1 MCGITGVYHFRG
13 SVPVEPSLIGRMC
26 HSIRHRGPDDEGYHV
41 KGPIGLGHRR
51 LSIIDVGGGHQPISN
66 EDGSVWVVFNGEIY
80 NHHELRHILVN
91 KGHRFAT
98 TTDTE
103 VIVHAYEEY
112 GTDCLSH
119 FRGMFAFAL
128 WDERKQT
135 LFMGRDRVGKK
146 PLFYTITPD
155 GSLVFASEIKAI
167 LEYPQVAVHLNLL
180 ALDQYLHL
188 LYVPSPHTIY
198 DGIYKLPAGHALLC
212 TSSGARVFQYWDLLY
227 PHNPV
232 SLTPGEWEE
241 QFLELFQECVRLRLE
256 SEVPLGAFLSGGLDS
271 SSVVALM
278 CSLSTNRSITTSVG
292 FNDDYFNEL
301 PYAKEVA
308 DFFHTEHYE
317 YQIAPT
323 IQDLLP
329 RIVWHFDEPF
339 ADSSAI
345 PTYYVSE
352 IARRHVTVALSGDGG
367 DEVFGGYGR
376 HRQVVNAENF
386 RGLRSLV
393 GHPGAFLVNALWP
406 TGLRG
411 RGSIV
416 NVLSSPEDA
425 VVAQH
430 YDYLLTAQLRDQLL
444 SGEVRNML
452 RGQNGGA
459 PFHSYY
465 QSCTAQSNLDK
476 ALYVDIKTYL
486 ADDILVKVDRMS
498 MAHGLEV
505 RSPLLDHKLLE
516 FMAKIPPS
524 YKIRG
529 RNQKFLLR
537 EVMRKRLP
545 AQVTTREKHGF
556 GMPLGRWLQ
565 QDLREMV
572 EDLLFDQTAKR
583 RGLFNPDVVQTLWSS
598 HLNGTRNWMHL
609 IYALLVFEL
618 WSREFSDG
626 PPHYANGSPAY
637 KSPLVKTCHLPT
649 T

>member
-1 MCGITGVYHFRG
+1 MCGIAGVYHLR
-13 SVPVEPSLIGRMC
+13 SSAPVKPDLIGRMC
-26 HSIRHRGPDDEGYHV
+26 QSIQHRGPDDEGYYV
-41 KGPIGLGHRR
+41 KGSIGLGHRR
-51 LSIIDVGGGHQPISN
+51 LSIIDVGGGRQPISN

-80 NHHELRHILVN
+80 NHHELRHTLVN

-119 FRGMFAFAL
+119 FRGMFALAI
-128 WDERKQT
+128 WDERKQA

-155 GSLVFASEIKAI
+155 GSLVFASELKAI
-167 LEYPQVAVHLNLL
+167 LKYPQVAVQLNLL

-188 LYVPSPHTIY
+188 LYIPSPHTIY
-198 DGIYKLPAGHALLC
+198 NGIYKLPAGHALLC
-212 TSSGARVFQYWDLLY
+212 TSSGTRIFQYWDLLY
-227 PHNPV
+227 PQEPV
-232 SLTPGEWEE
+232 HLTPGEWEE

-278 CSLSTNRSITTSVG
+278 SSLVTGPSITTSVG
-292 FNDDYFNEL
+292 FEDEYFNEL

-308 DFFHTEHYE
+308 EFFHTEHHE
-317 YQIAPT
+317 CQIAPE

-329 RIVWHFDEPF
+329 QIVWHFDEPF

-352 IARRHVTVALSGDGG
+352 IARRYVTVALSGDGG

-376 HRQVVNAENF
+376 HRQVLHGEKF
-386 RGLRSLV
+386 RHFRPLLGRQ
-393 GHPGAFLVNALWP
+393 GAALIDALWP
-406 TGLRG
+406 TGIRG
-411 RGSIV
+411 KRYLT
-416 NVLSSPEDA
+416 NVLRTPGDM
-425 VVAQH
+425 VASQH
-430 YDYLLTAQLRDQLL
+430 YDYLLTAELRDQLL
-444 SGEVRNML
+444 SGEVRSTL
-452 RGQNGGA
+452 KGQDGRE
-459 PFHSYY
+459 PFHSFYR
-465 QSCTAQSNLDK
+465 SCTAQSNLDK

-516 FMAKIPPS
+516 FMARVPPS

-529 RNQKFLLR
+529 RSQKVLLR

-545 AQVTTREKHGF
+545 EQVTTREKHGF
-556 GMPLGRWLQ
+556 GMPLGRWLK

-572 EDLLFDQTAKR
+572 EDLLFDQTAKE
-583 RGLFNPDVVQTLWSS
+583 RGLFNHDMVQGLWFT
-598 HLNGTRNWMHL
+598 HLSGTRNYMHL
-609 IYALLVFEL
+609 IYALLIFEL
-618 WSREFSDG
+618 WSRGSSDMS
-626 PPHYANGSPAY
+626 PSQIDIAQIYRTLPANHS
-637 KSPLVKTCHLPT
+637 
-649 T
+649 